1 MGQTQV
7 RQRLQVCSLLLGAC
21 TNLFI
26 YQPPAYMLQDTV
38 RLFVSSTFS
47 DFQAERAALQ
57 TSVFP
62 QLRALCESHG
72 ITFQAID
79 LRWGVSA
86 EHVRRHLTMDIC
98 LDEVR
103 RCLQE
108 SPKPNFL
115 GMLGD
120 RWGWQPAP
128 SCVRVDLFEAL
139 QQSLQSEEDR
149 TFLESCYPASSLDRN
164 ALPHTRSLQ
173 LGDTAH
179 RVHNEVRLRELMEAQ
194 VDRLPFTAEEKAFL
208 ALSATA
214 MEFQMALLEPAD
226 PASLFDSALVID
238 RSIVGLPMDASVDPY
253 LDVQEG
259 RINPLH
265 KERVAKLKQHLGT
278 LLQPSRLLVYTE
290 HWLGRPA
297 VGAAVGLNPE
307 ISHISLPTFAQ
318 QVLDTLTQ
326 QIQLKIDS
334 LVDHSAAQ
342 LEQQLHAEFGA
353 EACRVFAGRSADRAA
368 LLEVLQTPS
377 PQQTATLVLGA
388 AGGGMTTLIAR
399 AVADYTNGSAACT
412 VVRYINSSPNA
423 STAKS
428 LVADL
433 FAQLS
438 PGQSVP
444 NLPSRIQVALE
455 KLLSEN
461 PCTVVLDGI
470 DHLPSQDA
478 HWLLSCI
485 PKHLPQGSAVLLGCA
500 QSNPLANA
508 PDTAHMRKHFL
519 GALNIEDGHAMLN
532 SWLADGSRPRSLTS
546 DQSEQVVRA
555 FSLSGCS
562 PLYLRMA
569 ALQARRWKHS
579 DAVPRLAED
588 IGLMVDSYFHWL
600 SHESLHGPVFL
611 RTTLAL
617 IGASRSGIAE
627 VELLD
632 ILSQDPAVLKE
643 YADSNPF
650 APDIGR
656 LPDIV
661 WSRLYAELKPFL
673 ALSDAQTRPVV
684 RFRHREFQQ
693 AVARRMLAGE
703 SGLAMRMRLVHY
715 FKNQRNQNTAGD
727 YSPLR
732 MRPFHEIPWQLLQS
746 GQHEDLKNFLV
757 QPDVIRSM
765 MDSYN
770 LDPVKGLVIGNL
782 VQDLALY
789 WTALQQHGYGPR
801 AELLQSIQAHRSAV
815 EESVKTH
822 AADPTQDH
830 LNIPQLAQN
839 LLTEQVDRLL
849 NYLGDGGL
857 GSEINRP
864 ALLGEDASALVDAL
878 QPLEDLFDLFDVKRQ
893 QMVLLSRIKSD
904 FQTTGHTVKER
915 TDRLI
920 ALYGKLK
927 GSVTVAQ
934 RFIAEFEPGASNFDK
949 TFGISYLGAINWWPL
964 AQAYYLIDQPDR
976 AIATFQDVIE
986 RLANAPGQEFLA
998 QQIDANMQC
1007 AGALRSVR
1015 RYSEACEGLLE
1026 VVGLMHGAGLAWQER
1041 IPALLDDTFNIAT
1054 EAEIDAR
1061 QLAVLHRL
1069 AGFRAKYFQIGN
1081 GLQETI
1087 NLLLTITHH
1096 PCQDGASYSPEMQ
1109 ELLLKVCRIGL
1120 GLHMESKRFEET
1132 RRWAAYCLPAYE
1144 KVFGVDGER
1153 SIALRGIAEPS

>member
-1 MGQTQV
+1 M
-7 RQRLQVCSLLLGAC
+7 
-21 TNLFI
+21 F
-26 YQPPAYMLQDTV
+26 QDTI

-57 TSVFP
+57 TFVFP

-79 LRWGVSA
+79 LRWGVSP
-86 EHVRRHLTMDIC
+86 EHARRHLTMDIC

-103 RCLQE
+103 RCLKE
-108 SPKPNFL
+108 SPKPSFL

-128 SCVRVDLFEAL
+128 SYIRVDLFEAI

-164 ALPHTRSLQ
+164 ALPHTRSLK

-194 VDRLPFTAEEKAFL
+194 VDRLPFSTEEKAFL

-214 MEFQMALLEPAD
+214 MEFQVALLEPAD
-226 PASLFDSALVID
+226 PASLFDSALVIE
-238 RSIVGLPMDASVDPY
+238 RTIAGLPMDASVDPY
-253 LDVQEG
+253 LDVHDG
-259 RINPLH
+259 RINPFH
-265 KERVAKLKQHLGT
+265 KKRVAKLKQHLGT
-278 LLQPSRLLVYTE
+278 LLQPSRLFAYTE

-297 VGAAVGLNPE
+297 IGATVGLNPE
-307 ISHISLPTFAQ
+307 ISHNSLPTFIQ
-318 QVLDTLTQ
+318 QVLATLTE

-334 LVDHSAAQ
+334 LVDRTAAQ
-342 LEQQLHAEFGA
+342 LEQQLHAAFGA

-377 PQQTATLVLGA
+377 PQQTATLLLGA

-399 AVADYTNGSAACT
+399 AVADYANVSAKCA
-412 VVRYINSSPNA
+412 VVRYINSSPSA
-423 STAKS
+423 STARS
-428 LVADL
+428 LVIDL

-444 NLPSRIQVALE
+444 DLPSRIQVALE
-455 KLLSEN
+455 TLLSDN
-461 PCTVVLDGI
+461 PCTWILDGI
-470 DHLPSQDA
+470 DHLPIQDA
-478 HWLLSCI
+478 QWLLSCI
-485 PKHLPQGSAVLLGCA
+485 PKHLPQGAAVILGCA
-500 QSNPLANA
+500 QASPLVHG

-519 GALNIEDGHAMLN
+519 GALNLEDGRAML
-532 SWLADGSRPRSLTS
+532 SAWLADGSRPRSLTS
-546 DQSEQVVRA
+546 DQSERVVQA
-555 FSLSGCS
+555 FSLSGRS

-569 ALQARRWKHS
+569 ALQARKWKHS

-588 IGLMVDSYFHWL
+588 ISSMVDSYFHWL

-632 ILSQDPAVLKE
+632 ILSQDPAVLQE

-673 ALSDAQTRPVV
+673 AFSDAQTRPVV

-693 AVARRMLAGE
+693 AVARRMLTGE

-715 FKNQRNQNTAGD
+715 FENQRNQNTAGD

-732 MRPFHEIPWQLLQS
+732 MRPFHEIPWQLMQS
-746 GQHEDLKNFLV
+746 GQHEELKNFLV
-757 QPDVIRSM
+757 QPSVISCM

-770 LDPVKGLVIGNL
+770 IDSVKSLVVGNL
-782 VQDLALY
+782 VQDLAFY
-789 WTALQQHGYGPR
+789 WTALQQRGYEPR
-801 AELLQSIQAHRSAV
+801 AELLQSIQVHRSTV

-822 AADPTQDH
+822 AAGPTWDH
-830 LNIPQLAQN
+830 INTPQLAQSM
-839 LLTEQVDRLL
+839 LTVQVDRLL
-849 NYLGDGGL
+849 NYMGEGGL
-857 GSEINRP
+857 GREIGQPAPLSE
-864 ALLGEDASALVDAL
+864 GTSALREVF
-878 QPLEDLFDLFDVKRQ
+878 QPVEDLTDLFEIKRQ
-893 QMVLLSRIKSD
+893 QLVLRHRIKSD
-904 FQTTGHTVKER
+904 VQITGHTAKEKA
-915 TDRLI
+915 DRLI
-920 ALYGKLK
+920 DLSGKLK
-927 GSVTVAQ
+927 GAVTVAQ
-934 RFIAEFEPGASNFDK
+934 RFIVEFEPGASNFDN
-949 TFGISYLGAINWWPL
+949 TFGTSYLGAINWWPL

-976 AIATFQDVIE
+976 AIATFKDVIE
-986 RLANAPGQEFLA
+986 RLANAPGQEFQA
-998 QQIDANMQC
+998 QLIEVNMQC
-1007 AGALRSVR
+1007 AGALRSVQC
-1015 RYSEACEGLLE
+1015 YSEACERLLD
-1026 VVGLMHGAGLAWQER
+1026 VVELMGGAGRESQER
-1041 IPALLDDTFNIAT
+1041 IPALLVDTFKIAT

-1069 AGFRAKYFQIGN
+1069 AGCRAKYFQIGN

-1096 PCQDGASYSPEMQ
+1096 PCQVGTSYSSDMQ

-1120 GLHMESKRFEET
+1120 RLLMESKHLEET

-1153 SIALRGIAEPS
+1153 AIALRGIAGPENKEK